1 MPGVFRQ
8 VVETNRIID
17 YVIQLFGR
25 PFGGSQPEIFSIAGI
40 ASRVDNKSFRRLVNV
55 VKRRGC
61 ARWPSFGF
69 KIPDI
74 EVLPCADGTLWV
86 AQVLPSG
93 RRVPFPGRKNSCSGT
108 VNDTAFLAGEDV

>member
-1 MPGVFRQ
+1 MRISDWSSDVCSSDL
-8 VVETNRIID
+8 VETNRIID

-69 KIPDI
+69 KIQDI
-74 EVLPCADGTLWV
+74 EVLPCADGTLWL

-93 RRVPFPGRKNSCSGT
+93 KNGRSECRDKVCMYG
-108 VNDTAFLAGEDV
+108 